1 MSLSDV
7 TLPTWQRGRTGASL
21 PAKVSS
27 WNAVTEG
34 EAVVID
40 GCIDLLDGA
49 TDVDP
54 TLIYA
59 LAVRRRSGR

>member
-1 MSLSDV
+1 M
-7 TLPTWQRGRTGASL
+7 
-21 PAKVSS
+21 
-27 WNAVTEG
+27 TEG